1 MKTTKN
7 AAKAAM
13 IAKFTTEA
21 MSLAAVGFSENQRRF
36 LKVGLNRGKELE
48 PAGVLAGARS

>member
-21 MSLAAVGFSENQRRF
+21 MSLAAVGVSENQRRF